1 MKEAYLSK
9 KEYLSP
15 ISWVDNRVWIPLSVR
30 FPWHHHP
37 QSLEGSLSFTFQT
50 GLVHLY
56 AKSTVSKPTQ
66 SKCRQVFIKEL
77 QGREAQSISS
87 DNCLYV
93 KGRRNFKKRKKKA
106 RGGRERRSGG
116 SIEDTGPS
124 YRNSLPVP
132 RLEQM
137 GRAEWLGSFQWPLE
151 FLLYH
156 PHAQISLPLESWLQL
171 KRGQWPILFP
181 FSLKGKLRASIW
193 WMRMHHK

>member
-1 MKEAYLSK
+1 MLNQRCLSQ
-9 KEYLSP
+9 L
-15 ISWVDNRVWIPLSVR
+15 NQNAVR
-30 FPWHHHP
+30 FLLKSFRAGKLRA
-37 QSLEGSLSFTFQT
+37 SL
-50 GLVHLY
+50 
-56 AKSTVSKPTQ
+56 AITV
-66 SKCRQVFIKEL
+66 CMWIR
-77 QGREAQSISS
+77 R
-87 DNCLYV
+87 

-124 YRNSLPVP
+124 YRNSLPVS
-132 RLEQM
+132 RIEQM